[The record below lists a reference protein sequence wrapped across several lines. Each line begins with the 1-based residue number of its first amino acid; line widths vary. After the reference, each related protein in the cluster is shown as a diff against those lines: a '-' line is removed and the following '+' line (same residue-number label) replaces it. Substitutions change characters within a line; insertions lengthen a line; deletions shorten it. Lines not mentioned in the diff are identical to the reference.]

1 MVIQWKVTYKYK
13 GKERNT
19 SCMSKKTM
27 IKEYLD
33 ILDKPFTEDI
43 SSLKIW
49 KNDTDYTETLN
60 RFLSK

>member
-1 MVIQWKVTYKYK
+1 MPIQWKVTYIQN
-13 GKERNT
+13 GKEKG
-19 SCMSKKTM
+19 SCCFNKKTM

-49 KNDTDYTETLN
+49 KNDTDYTITLN
-60 RFLSK
+60 KFLNK